1 MSQKERISPCAG
13 LELQGPGKHWQWK
26 PTARKDASG
35 AAATADLP
43 DIMMLTADMAL
54 LEDPEYLRLVKIF
67 SQDQGALDKAF
78 GHGEPG
84 C

>member
-1 MSQKERISPCAG
+1 M
-13 LELQGPGKHWQWK
+13 QGPGNHWQWK
-26 PTARKDASG
+26 PTARKGASG

-67 SQDQGALDKAF
+67 SQDQDALDKAF
-78 GHGEPG
+78 SHGE
-84 C
+84 